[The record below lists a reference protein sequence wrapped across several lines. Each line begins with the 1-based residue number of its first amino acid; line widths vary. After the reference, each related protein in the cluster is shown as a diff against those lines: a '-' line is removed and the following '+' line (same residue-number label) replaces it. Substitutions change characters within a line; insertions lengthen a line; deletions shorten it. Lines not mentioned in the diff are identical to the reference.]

1 MKINILTLLIVGL
14 CLLTPIVKA
23 EDKVCVY
30 IFYGKTCPH
39 CAQEKSFLEELKTK
53 YPQLEVHEFEV
64 YFDSESRQ
72 LFEKISEAYHTQSSG
87 VPMTFI
93 GERAFIG
100 FAEGNTEIYDSKSNA
115 YVGYSAV
122 IEKTIKD
129 YIDEGGVDCPSPDV
143 TITVPENQTEVSDLP
158 VTPFINDSNIW
169 MFVLIPLIVV
179 VIIGLLIYRF
189 RLIAVKVK
197 W

>member
-1 MKINILTLLIVGL
+1 M
-14 CLLTPIVKA
+14 PIVKA
-23 EDKVCVY
+23 QDKVCLY

-39 CAQEKSFLEELKTK
+39 CAEEKSFLGELKTK

-64 YFDSESRQ
+64 YFNSENRQ
-72 LFEKISEAYHTQSSG
+72 IFERLTETYHTSSSG

-100 FAEGNTEIYDSKSNA
+100 FAQGDTEIYDSRSNA
-115 YVGYSAV
+115 YVGYSGV

-129 YIDEGGVDCPSPDV
+129 YIDKGGVACPSTSS
-143 TITVPENQTEVSDLP
+143 TITIPENTTEVLDLP
-158 VTPFINDSNIW
+158 VTPVSNNFIFYIVIA
-169 MFVLIPLIVV
+169 FVIFI
-179 VIIGLLIYRF
+179 VIIGFLTYKFKLIDF
-189 RLIAVKVK
+189 QVE